1 MMMEKKLNALADEEL
16 ENVNGGAG
24 EVNYDT
30 NFAAGD
36 EFSSSLYPGE
46 TCKVVFVMP
55 GGLCYTVGS
64 STATYTNPLY
74 VLQPTKVYD

>member
-1 MMMEKKLNALADEEL
+1 MMEKKLNAFAEEEL

-36 EFSSSLYPGE
+36 KFTSSLYPGE

-55 GGLCYTVGS
+55 GGLCYTVVGN
-64 STATYTNPLY
+64 TAAYTQPLR
-74 VLQPTKVYD
+74 VLKPHKVIG